1 MVQTPVKLTFEEYLT
16 YDDGT
21 DTLYELENGKLI
33 AMTPPSPRHI
43 TIDLFLYQQ
52 FWLEQNRLNLQWA
65 VITGAGIRTDIAK
78 SRIPDLF
85 VVEGN
90 IWASIQNQSRA
101 ILENLPVLLAVEIVS
116 PGRENRRRDYED
128 KVREYRDRGIV
139 EYWIVDPLENQ
150 ITVLILVDG
159 EYREQIYRGDN
170 PIASPT
176 FPELSLTCD
185 RILNPPLY

>member
-1 MVQTPVKLTFEEYLT
+1 MVQTPVKLTFEEYLN

-21 DTLYELENGKLI
+21 DILYELENGKLI

-43 TIDLFLYQQ
+43 TIAHFLERQ
-52 FWLEQNRLNLQWA
+52 FWLEQIRLNSQWA
-65 VITGAGIRTDIAK
+65 VIFGAGIRTDIAK

-101 ILENLPVLLAVEIVS
+101 ILENSPVLLAVEIVS

-128 KVREYRDRGIV
+128 KVREYRDRGIL
-139 EYWIVDPLENQ
+139 EYWIVDPVENK
-150 ITVLILVDG
+150 ITIFIWVDG
-159 EYREQIYRGDN
+159 EYREQIYRGDRA
-170 PIASPT
+170 IASPT